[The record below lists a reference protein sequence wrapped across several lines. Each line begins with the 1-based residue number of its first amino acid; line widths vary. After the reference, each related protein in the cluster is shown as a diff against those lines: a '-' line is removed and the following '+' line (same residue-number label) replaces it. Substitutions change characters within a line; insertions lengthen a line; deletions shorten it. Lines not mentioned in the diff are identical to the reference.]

1 MKAVRF
7 HETGGPEVLVLE
19 DIPIPTPRSGEILI
33 RVEAA
38 GINYADTIRRNGDP
52 YAEPTPRPYVPG
64 IEVAGTVEAHG
75 PGVAA
80 PAVGTPVLACPEW
93 GGGYA
98 QYVTA
103 PAARVMPLP
112 AGLTP
117 IQATT
122 LVVQGLTA
130 ALVLRHAGRL
140 VPGESVAV
148 EAAAG
153 GVGSFAV
160 QLAKL
165 FGASQVI
172 GLASDAAKCAKA
184 RQLGADEVIDYTDPS
199 WPRTLRRLTGGR
211 GSDLLLEMTGG
222 VTASRALQALAP
234 FGRMVVYGQA
244 SRQPAHID
252 MQRLV
257 APNHSVTGFY
267 LGAYIGRWD
276 LIRST
281 LEELLGYVLD
291 KRLALQVG
299 AVLPLERASDAHR
312 LLEGRKTTGKVVL
325 RPWAEG
331 D

>member
-7 HETGGPEVLVLE
+7 HQTGGPEVLVLE
-19 DIPIPTPRSGEILI
+19 DVPIPTPGSGEILI

-38 GINYADTIRRNGDP
+38 GVNYADTMRRNGDP
-52 YAEPTPRPYVPG
+52 YAEPSPTPYVPG

-75 PGVAA
+75 PGVRG
-80 PAVGTPVLACPEW
+80 PAVGTSVFASPES
-93 GGGYA
+93 GGYA

-117 IQATT
+117 VQATT

-130 ALVLRHAGRL
+130 ALVLRQAGQL
-140 VPGESVAV
+140 APGETVAV

-172 GLASDAAKCAKA
+172 GLASDGAKCARA
-184 RQLGADEVIDYTDPS
+184 RQLGADEAIDYTDPS
-199 WPRTLRRLTGGR
+199 WPRAVRRLTGGR
-211 GSDLLLEMTGG
+211 GTDLLLEMTGG
-222 VTASRALQALAP
+222 VTLSRALQALAP
-234 FGRMVVYGQA
+234 FGRMVVYGLA
-244 SRQPAHID
+244 SRQPAHVD
-252 MQRLV
+252 TQRLV
-257 APNHSVTGFY
+257 VPNHSITGFY
-267 LGAYIGRWD
+267 LGAYIGRRE

-281 LEELLGYVLD
+281 LEELIDYVLD
-291 KRLALQVG
+291 KRLQLQVG
-299 AVLPLERASDAHR
+299 AVLPLAQASEAHR
-312 LLEGRKTTGKVVL
+312 LLEGRKTLGKVVL
-325 RPWAEG
+325 QPWAEG
-331 D
+331 R

>member
-1 MKAVRF
+1 M
-7 HETGGPEVLVLE
+7 
-19 DIPIPTPRSGEILI
+19 PTPVAGEILI

-38 GINYADTIRRNGDP
+38 GVNYADALRRNGDP
-52 YAEPTPRPYVPG
+52 YAEPTPTPYVPG

-75 PGVAA
+75 PGVEV
-80 PAVGTPVLACPEW
+80 PGIGTLVFASPEQ
-93 GGGYA
+93 GGYA

-103 PAARVMPLP
+103 STARVMPRP

-117 IQATT
+117 VQATT

-140 VPGESVAV
+140 AAGETVAV

-172 GLASDAAKCAKA
+172 GLASNGAKCARA

-199 WPRTLRRLTGGR
+199 WPQAVRRLTGGR
-211 GSDLLLEMTGG
+211 GTDLLLEMTGG
-222 VTASRALQALAP
+222 VTLSRALQALAP

-244 SRQPAHID
+244 SRQPAHVD
-252 MQRLV
+252 TQRLV
-257 APNHSVTGFY
+257 VPNHSITGFY
-267 LGAYIGRWD
+267 LGAYIGRRE

-281 LEELLGYVLD
+281 LEELIDYVLD
-291 KRLALQVG
+291 KRLQLQIG
-299 AVLPLERASDAHR
+299 AVLPLAQASEAHR
-312 LLEGRKTTGKVVL
+312 LLEGRKTIGKVVL
-325 RPWAEG
+325 QPWAEG
-331 D
+331 S

>member
-7 HETGGPEVLVLE
+7 HQTGGPEVLVLE
-19 DIPIPTPRSGEILI
+19 DVPIPTPGSGEILI

-38 GINYADTIRRNGDP
+38 GVNYADTMRRNGDP
-52 YAEPTPRPYVPG
+52 YAEPSPTPYAPG

-75 PGVAA
+75 PGVQG
-80 PAVGTPVLACPEW
+80 PAVGTSVFASPEW
-93 GGGYA
+93 GGYA

-103 PAARVMPLP
+103 SAARVMPLP

-117 IQATT
+117 VQATT

-130 ALVLRHAGRL
+130 SLVLRQAGQL
-140 VPGESVAV
+140 APGETVAV

-172 GLASDAAKCAKA
+172 GLASDGAKCARA
-184 RQLGADEVIDYTDPS
+184 RQLGADEAIDYTDPS
-199 WPRTLRRLTGGR
+199 WPRAVRRLTGGR
-211 GSDLLLEMTGG
+211 GTDLLLEMTGG
-222 VTASRALQALAP
+222 VTLSRALQALAP

-244 SRQPAHID
+244 GRQPAHVD
-252 MQRLV
+252 TQRLV
-257 APNHSVTGFY
+257 VPNHSIAGFY
-267 LGAYIGRWD
+267 LGAYIGRRE

-281 LEELLGYVLD
+281 LEELIDYVLD
-291 KRLALQVG
+291 KRLQLQS
-299 AVLPLERASDAHR
+299 ARCCLLHR
-312 LLEGRKTTGKVVL
+312 HRRHTAFWKVA
-325 RPWAEG
+325 RP
-331 D
+331 

>member
-7 HETGGPEVLVLE
+7 HQTGGPEVLVLE
-19 DIPIPTPRSGEILI
+19 DVPIPTPGAGEILI

-38 GINYADTIRRNGDP
+38 GINYADAMRRNGDP
-52 YAEPTPRPYVPG
+52 YAEPSPTPYIPG
-64 IEVAGTVEAHG
+64 IEVAGTIEAHG
-75 PGVAA
+75 PGVRA
-80 PAVGTPVLACPEW
+80 PAVGTSVFASPER

-98 QYVTA
+98 QYVVA
-103 PAARVMPLP
+103 SAARVMPLP

-117 IQATT
+117 VQATT

-140 VPGESVAV
+140 AVGETVAV

-160 QLAKL
+160 QLGKL

-172 GLASDAAKCAKA
+172 GLASDGAKCARA
-184 RQLGADEVIDYTDPS
+184 RQLGADAAIDYTDPR
-199 WPRTLRRLTGGR
+199 WPRTVRRLTGGR
-211 GSDLLLEMTGG
+211 GTDLLLEMTRG
-222 VTASRALQALAP
+222 VTLSRALQALAP

-244 SRQPAHID
+244 SRQTAHIAT
-252 MQRLV
+252 QRLV
-257 APNHSVTGFY
+257 VPNHSITGFY
-267 LGAYIGRWD
+267 LGAYIGRRD

-281 LEELLGYVLD
+281 LEDLIGYVLD
-291 KRLALQVG
+291 NRLELQVG
-299 AVLPLERASDAHR
+299 AVLPLARASEAHR

-325 RPWAEG
+325 QPWAEEV
-331 D
+331 

>member
-7 HETGGPEVLVLE
+7 HQTGSPEVLVLE
-19 DIPIPTPRSGEILI
+19 DVPVPMPGPGEILI

-38 GINYADTIRRNGDP
+38 GVNYADTLRRNGDP
-52 YAEPTPRPYVPG
+52 YAEPSPTPYVPG

-75 PGVAA
+75 PGVKT
-80 PAVGTPVLACPEW
+80 PAVGTSVLASPER
-93 GGGYA
+93 GGYA
-98 QYVTA
+98 QFVTA
-103 PAARVMPLP
+103 PATRAMRLP

-117 IQATT
+117 VQATT
-122 LVVQGLTA
+122 LIVQGLTA

-140 VPGESVAV
+140 AAGETVTV

-172 GLASDAAKCAKA
+172 GLASDGSKCARA
-184 RQLGADEVIDYTDPS
+184 RQLGADEAIDYSDPS
-199 WPRTLRRLTGGR
+199 WPHTVRRLTGGR

-222 VTASRALQALAP
+222 ATLSRALQALAP

-244 SRQPAHID
+244 SRQPVHID
-252 MQRLV
+252 TQRLV
-257 APNHSVTGFY
+257 VPNHSITGFY
-267 LGAYIGRWD
+267 LGAYVGRGD

-281 LEELLGYVLD
+281 LEELIGYVLD
-291 KRLALQVG
+291 ERLELQVG
-299 AVLPLERASDAHR
+299 AVF
-312 LLEGRKTTGKVVL
+312 L
-325 RPWAEG
+325 RPWVEG
-331 D
+331 G

>member
-7 HETGGPEVLVLE
+7 HQTGGPEVLVLE
-19 DIPIPTPRSGEILI
+19 DIPIPTPGPGEILI

-38 GINYADTIRRNGDP
+38 GINYADAIRRNGDP
-52 YAEPTPRPYVPG
+52 YAEPSPTPYIPG

-75 PGVAA
+75 PDVVA
-80 PAVGTPVLACPEW
+80 PAVGTSVFASPER

-103 PAARVMPLP
+103 SASRAMLLP

-117 IQATT
+117 VQATT
-122 LVVQGLTA
+122 LIVQGLTA
-130 ALVLRHAGRL
+130 ALVLRQAGHL
-140 VPGESVAV
+140 VAGETVTV

-172 GLASDAAKCAKA
+172 GLASDGAKCAKA
-184 RQLGADEVIDYTDPS
+184 LELGADEAIDYTNPS
-199 WPRTLRRLTGGR
+199 WPQTVRRLTGGH

-222 VTASRALQALAP
+222 VTLSRALQALAP
-234 FGRMVVYGQA
+234 FGRMVVYGLA
-244 SRQPAHID
+244 SRQPVLVD
-252 MQRLV
+252 TQRLV
-257 APNHSVTGFY
+257 VPNQSVTGFY
-267 LGAYIGRWD
+267 LGAYLDRRD

-281 LEELLGYVLD
+281 LEELVGYVLD
-291 KRLALQVG
+291 KRLELQVG
-299 AVLPLERASDAHR
+299 AVLPLARAAEAHR
-312 LLEGRKTTGKVVL
+312 LLEGRKTIGKVVL
-325 RPWAEG
+325 QPWARGE
-331 D
+331 

>member
-7 HETGGPEVLVLE
+7 HQTGGPEVLVFE
-19 DIPIPTPRSGEILI
+19 DVPIPTPGSGEILI

-38 GINYADTIRRNGDP
+38 GINYADTMRRNGDP
-52 YAEPTPRPYVPG
+52 YAEPSPTPYVPG
-64 IEVAGTVEAHG
+64 IEVAGTVVAQG
-75 PGVAA
+75 PGVEV
-80 PAVGTPVLACPEW
+80 PGIGTLVFASPEQ
-93 GGGYA
+93 GGYA
-98 QYVTA
+98 QYVTVST
-103 PAARVMPLP
+103 ARVMPLP

-117 IQATT
+117 VQATT

-140 VPGESVAV
+140 AAGETVAV

-172 GLASDAAKCAKA
+172 GLASDDAKCAKA
-184 RQLGADEVIDYTDPS
+184 RQLGADEAIDYTDPS
-199 WPRTLRRLTGGR
+199 WPHTVRRLTGGR

-222 VTASRALQALAP
+222 ATLSRALQALAP

-252 MQRLV
+252 AQRLV
-257 APNHSVTGFY
+257 VPNHSIIGFY
-267 LGAYIGRWD
+267 LGAYIGRRD

-281 LEELLGYVLD
+281 LEELIGYVLD
-291 KRLALQVG
+291 ERLELQVG
-299 AVLPLERASDAHR
+299 AVFPLARASEAHR

-325 RPWAEG
+325 QPWAEG
-331 D
+331 G

>member
-7 HETGGPEVLVLE
+7 HRAGGPEVLVLE
-19 DIPIPTPRSGEILI
+19 DVPIPTPGSGEILI

-38 GINYADTIRRNGDP
+38 GINYADTMRRNGDP
-52 YAEPTPRPYVPG
+52 YAEPSPTPYVPG

-75 PGVAA
+75 PGVDA
-80 PAVGTPVLACPEW
+80 PAVGTSVFASPEW
-93 GGGYA
+93 GGYA
-98 QYVTA
+98 QYATA
-103 PAARVMPLP
+103 SAARVMPLP
-112 AGLTP
+112 AGLTHV
-117 IQATT
+117 QATT

-140 VPGESVAV
+140 AAGETVAV

-172 GLASDAAKCAKA
+172 GLASDGAKCARA
-184 RQLGADEVIDYTDPS
+184 RQLGADEAIDYTDPS
-199 WPRTLRRLTGGR
+199 WPRAVRRLTGGR

-222 VTASRALQALAP
+222 ATLSRALQALAP

-244 SRQPAHID
+244 SRQPAQVD
-252 MQRLV
+252 TQRLV
-257 APNHSVTGFY
+257 VPNHSITGFY
-267 LGAYIGRWD
+267 LGAYIGRRD

-281 LEELLGYVLD
+281 LEELIGYVLD
-291 KRLALQVG
+291 KRLELQVG
-299 AVLPLERASDAHR
+299 AVLPLARASEAHR

-325 RPWAEG
+325 QPWAEG
-331 D
+331 G

>member
-7 HETGGPEVLVLE
+7 HRTGGPEVLVVE
-19 DIPIPTPRSGEILI
+19 DVPIPAPGFGEILI

-38 GINYADTIRRNGDP
+38 GINYADTMRRNGDP
-52 YAEPTPRPYVPG
+52 YAEPSPPPYVPG

-75 PGVAA
+75 PGVEA
-80 PAVGTPVLACPEW
+80 PAVGTSVFASPE

-98 QYVTA
+98 QYVVAST
-103 PAARVMPLP
+103 ARVMPLP
-112 AGLTP
+112 SGLTP
-117 IQATT
+117 VQATT

-140 VPGESVAV
+140 AAGEKVAV

-165 FGASQVI
+165 FGASQVV
-172 GLASDAAKCAKA
+172 GLASDAAKCARA
-184 RQLGADEVIDYTDPS
+184 RQLGADEAIDYTDPS
-199 WPRTLRRLTGGR
+199 WPHTVRRLTGGR

-222 VTASRALQALAP
+222 ATLSRALQALAP

-244 SRQPAHID
+244 SRQPVHID
-252 MQRLV
+252 TQRLV
-257 APNHSVTGFY
+257 VPNHSITGFF
-267 LGAYIGRWD
+267 LGAYIGRRD

-281 LEELLGYVLD
+281 LEELIGYVLD
-291 KRLALQVG
+291 KRLEPQVG
-299 AVLPLERASDAHR
+299 AVLPLARASEAHR

-325 RPWAEG
+325 RPWVEDA
-331 D
+331 